1 MIRTRYNPHRVK
13 VNFALPS
20 LCQSHFQ
27 RDTDVNDMIRRALVG
42 DRSVFRSMRY
52 FDASN
57 APSDFHDAQSRIA
70 LARSAWEDL
79 PDKVKVT
86 FGSPEEFLAAY
97 DREVL
102 KDSVPSN
109 SSSSKSD
116 DKKENGVTVSPTN
129 STMN

>member
-13 VNFALPS
+13 VQFSLPS

-27 RDTDVNDMIRRALVG
+27 RDTDVNDMIRRALIG

-52 FDASN
+52 CDASD

-79 PDKVKVT
+79 PDKIKVT
-86 FGSPEEFLAAY
+86 FGSPEAFLAAY
-97 DREVL
+97 DKASADDAKV
-102 KDSVPSN
+102 SVADANVSVDEGVTPSATN
-109 SSSSKSD
+109 SS
-116 DKKENGVTVSPTN
+116 
-129 STMN
+129 MN